1 MQYKIK
7 DFNENEKID
16 NVENIGDS
24 IFFYGGGNA
33 DILFTNNDQNL
44 GYGSFVL
51 TPDEDFCAW
60 VELYGAD
67 GGTFGTDDLEN
78 IAGIGGYTKVLT
90 KFKKNINYTIVVG
103 QGGGLNNINTHGGG
117 GKGNM
122 LGGSGGGLTG
132 LFIDTNY
139 VGKEIWDEDNVPV
152 LKEKALAI
160 AGGGGGKGGTNNK
173 TMSMGGNGGGWMGTG
188 SYNSESTLQSRDEE
202 DTIIGKSGNKNGN
215 NGGGGGGWLGGL
227 VNTNHSIVNVGGSG
241 GSGYIVSSGDYKSEI
256 ITGITKHGISV
267 RHDIN
272 RNILDPSKFTI
283 VSGIR
288 GRLDNNLYKN
298 IYSPQNG
305 KVIITL
311 AEETFDSN
319 YYPSEIIPLDTY
331 GTINL

>member
-7 DFNENEKID
+7 DFNGNEKI
-16 NVENIGDS
+16 NTIENIGDNV
-24 IFFYGGGNA
+24 FFYGGGNA
-33 DILFTNNDQNL
+33 DISFTTNDQNL

-51 TPDEDFCAW
+51 TPEEDFCAL

-67 GGTFGTDDLEN
+67 GGTYGTDDLEN
-78 IAGIGGYTKVLT
+78 IGGIGGYTKALV
-90 KFKKNINYTIVVG
+90 KFKKDINYTIVVG

-117 GKGNM
+117 GKGHL
-122 LGGSGGGLTG
+122 LGGSGGGLSG

-139 VGKEIWDEDNVPV
+139 YGKELWDNDNIPV
-152 LKEKALAI
+152 TKEKALLV

-173 TMSMGGNGGGWMGTG
+173 TASMGGNGGGWMGTG
-188 SYNSESTLQSRDEE
+188 AYNSESTLQSRDEE
-202 DTIIGKSGNKNGN
+202 DTIIGKPGNRNAN

-227 VNTNHSIVNVGGSG
+227 VNIDLKVINTGGSG

-256 ITGITKHGISV
+256 ITGITKYGISV
-267 RHDIN
+267 RDDIN

-283 VSGIR
+283 VNGIR
-288 GRLDNNLYKN
+288 GRLDNNLYRN

-305 KVIITL
+305 KVIITVS
-311 AEETFDSN
+311 EETFDPA
-319 YYPSEIIPLDTY
+319 YYPQEIVPLDTY